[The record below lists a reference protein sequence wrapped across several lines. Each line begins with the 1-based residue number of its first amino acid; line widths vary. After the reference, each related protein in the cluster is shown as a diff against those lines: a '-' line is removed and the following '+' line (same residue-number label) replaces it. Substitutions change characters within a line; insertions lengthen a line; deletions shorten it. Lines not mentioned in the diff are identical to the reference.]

1 MKHPSLTAALLA
13 AVFATTGVSQS
24 TPPHPRLGLNADLLR
39 QIQVLRIE
47 NRPEWRRF
55 AEWLDKDKAGHA
67 NYVDYGGEETSALFG
82 YVLTNDPAFFDIS
95 FRILAPKVWRDPA
108 RPSRGIRPFFGQCP
122 DAVYCDD
129 HNASYDG
136 GRLISEV
143 ALLFDWGHDRLS
155 ADRRADMI
163 DWMNAAVEY
172 NETKSPWTH
181 AHFRNDGA
189 LIMLG
194 TAAVAFATEGEN
206 PQAAQQMSWFR
217 DGWKE
222 TLAALDIMGMGG
234 AMAEGNAYGEVT
246 GGALIALANYVYYA
260 SGEDLFKTHPWFRR
274 RLAYEAFTV
283 YPNPPQDPRED
294 LEGAPAGG
302 DDVHGGLN
310 WHTLQM
316 RSAGL
321 ALSRHFTGTEEAALW
336 NWVFRQP
343 AIDHGNDAWSDLY
356 LYSPPPKLQKP
367 ARLSWF
373 DPSMG
378 YIYIRSDWNSPDAT
392 WVSFWAGPHLDIHQ
406 HLDQGAFTLFK
417 RRDLAIKSGSYDG
430 GPNSS
435 HSLAYYSRTISSN
448 GLLIGDPKE
457 YFAGFVSFIGCGDNR
472 QPSLIRL
479 PFTREEVCP
488 PNDGG
493 ERTAYPRSMTLFH
506 VGEFAENKNDYD
518 YARVTAFQDTG
529 GAVAWSADITNAYT
543 NPRYAAPGLKP
554 KVTRVW
560 RRFVY
565 LRKEDLLLVADQVT
579 STDESFR
586 KSWLIHATD
595 HIDVSTKQATI
606 VVDDHDPSNRGE
618 TSVDLR
624 QGYAQLSVTTLLPRD
639 FTYQLIGGREAAQT
653 EHPAADGNG
662 LERGHFHR
670 HSRDFWVEDYSAGTV
685 PLHVSANWPPIYPAE
700 LARVDMAGTYGGGY
714 GRWRLVVEPKHPAK
728 EDVFLNLLE
737 PSLKPD
743 APRATAVAFETET
756 TFGATITMGSRHRT
770 ITFQKSSLAL
780 PAVQ

>member
-1 MKHPSLTAALLA
+1 MTQKLLTTALLA
-13 AVFATTGVSQS
+13 AAFATTAGTQPNPS
-24 TPPHPRLGLNADLLR
+24 HPRLGVNAGLLR

-47 NRPEWRRF
+47 NSPEWQRF
-55 AEWLDKDKAGHA
+55 ADWLDKAKVGRAD
-67 NYVDYGGEETSALFG
+67 YVDYGGEETSALFG
-82 YVLTNDPAFFDIS
+82 YVVTHDPAFFDIS
-95 FRILAPKVWRDPA
+95 FRILAPKVWRDPS
-108 RPSRGIRPFFGQCP
+108 RPSRGVRPYFGQCP
-122 DAVYCDD
+122 DAVFCDD
-129 HNASYDG
+129 HNASTG
-136 GRLISEV
+136 GFLIFQI
-143 ALLFDWGHDRLS
+143 ALLYDWGYDRLS
-155 ADRRADMI
+155 PDRRADLI
-163 DWMNAAVEY
+163 DWMNAAVEF

-189 LIMLG
+189 AILLG
-194 TAAVAFATEGEN
+194 AAAVAYATEGEN
-206 PQAAQQMSWFR
+206 PKAAQQMSWFR
-217 DGWKE
+217 DGWKQ
-222 TLAALDIMGMGG
+222 TLDALDIMGMGG
-234 AMAEGNAYGEVT
+234 ALAEGNAYGET
-246 GGALIALANYVYYA
+246 TAGALITLANFVYYDT
-260 SGEDLFKTHPWFRR
+260 GEDLFKTHPWFQR

-283 YPNPPQDPRED
+283 YPNPPQDPKED

-310 WHTLQM
+310 WHTIQM
-316 RSAGL
+316 RPAGL
-321 ALSRHFTGTEEAALW
+321 ALARRFPGTEEAAIW

-343 AIDHGNDAWSDLY
+343 AVDHGYDAWTDLY
-356 LYSPPPKLQKP
+356 LYSPAPKLQKP

-392 WVSFWAGPHLDIHQ
+392 WISFWAGPHLDIHQ

-430 GPNSS
+430 GPNSP
-435 HSLAYYSRTISSN
+435 HSLAYYTRTISSN

-457 YFAGFVSFIGCGDNR
+457 YFAGFVAFIGCGDNR
-472 QPSLIRL
+472 QPSLIRV

-506 VGEFAENKNDYD
+506 VAEFTENKNDYD
-518 YARVTAFQDTG
+518 YARVTAFRDMGDT
-529 GAVAWSADITNAYT
+529 VVWSADITNAYT
-543 NPRYAAPGLKP
+543 NPRYAAPGLQP

-579 STDESFR
+579 STDENFR

-595 HIDVSTKQATI
+595 HIDAGSNQATI
-606 VVDDHDPSNRGE
+606 VVDDHDPSSRGE

-624 QGYAQLSVTTLLPRD
+624 KGYAQLSVTTLLPRD
-639 FTYQLIGGREAAQT
+639 VTYQLIGGRQAAQT

-662 LERGHFHR
+662 VERFHFHR
-670 HSRDFWVEDYSAGTV
+670 HLKDFWVEDYSAGT
-685 PLHVSANWPPIYPAE
+685 PLHVSANWPPTYPAE
-700 LARVDMAGTYGGGY
+700 LARADMVPTYSGGY
-714 GRWRLVVEPKHPAK
+714 GRWRLAVEPKHAAK

-737 PSLKPD
+737 PSLKPS
-743 APRATAVAFETET
+743 APRATAVAFQTAT
-756 TFGATITMGSRHRT
+756 TFGAAITVGSHHRT
-770 ITFQKSSLAL
+770 VTFPKASLGL
-780 PAVQ
+780 PSVN